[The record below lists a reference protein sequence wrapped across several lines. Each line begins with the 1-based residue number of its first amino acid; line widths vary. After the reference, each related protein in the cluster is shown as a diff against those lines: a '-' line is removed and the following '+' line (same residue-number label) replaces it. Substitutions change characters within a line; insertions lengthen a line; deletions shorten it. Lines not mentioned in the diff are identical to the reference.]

1 MYVFLN
7 ILTIL
12 FAIVGVIILF
22 KAIGDFHLYSQ
33 SLRVLENLQKQE
45 TRQYRIDVAKEVV
58 ESHKEDTI
66 FTVKLG
72 VGFILWPLGLMY
84 VIYCL
89 FRKDGP
95 MSQYYTDFKTL
106 FH

>member
-1 MYVFLN
+1 MIVFLN

-12 FAIVGVIILF
+12 FAIIGFIVLL
-22 KAIGDFHLYSQ
+22 KAIGDFHLYCQ
-33 SLRVLENLQKQE
+33 SLRILENLQKQE
-45 TRQYRIDVAKEVV
+45 TRQYRIDVTKEAV

-66 FTVKLG
+66 FTAKLG
-72 VGFILWPLGLMY
+72 VGLILWPLGLMY
-84 VIYCL
+84 VIYYL

-95 MSQYYTDFKTL
+95 MSQYYKDLKTL

>member
-1 MYVFLN
+1 MIVFLN
-7 ILTIL
+7 ILSIL
-12 FAIVGVIILF
+12 FAILGFIVLL

-33 SLRVLENLQKQE
+33 SLRVLENLQKKE
-45 TRQYRIDVAKEVV
+45 AKQYRIDVAKEAV
-58 ESHKEDTI
+58 ESQKEDTI

-84 VIYCL
+84 VIYYL

-95 MSQYYTDFKTL
+95 MSQYYADFKTL

>member
-1 MYVFLN
+1 MIVFLN

-12 FAIVGVIILF
+12 FAIIGVIILF

-33 SLRVLENLQKQE
+33 SLRVLENLQKRE
-45 TRQYRIDVAKEVV
+45 ATAYSITTAKANT

-84 VIYCL
+84 VIYYL